1 MKTENNIISDWLD
14 KNGDPKIYI
23 QVLQEALDLQLQQQS
38 KMFSEQQVISFSKW
52 KDDNFLMYGNK
63 TYYAKTSSNYFDVT
77 KYVGKEKPTKY
88 FTVEEL
94 FEQFKKITL

>member
-14 KNGDPKIYI
+14 KNGDPKIENK
-23 QVLQEALDLQLQQQS
+23 VLNEVIDKILEQQS
-38 KMFSEQQVISFSKW
+38 KMFSEQQVVSFLKW

-77 KYVGKEKPTKY
+77 KYAGKEKPTKY
-88 FTVEEL
+88 FTAEEL
-94 FEQFKKITL
+94 FEQYLKK